1 MLSAI
6 PPSAVGQVKV
16 APRHAQSGKVFLR
29 EAILLV
35 SPLVEVHAVVIR
47 AIDTAQERH
56 AILGCAVARTH
67 DLAPTTRG
75 CGTINSRNTAR
86 GVFST
91 VICDV
96 QPYDWRLRARWSS
109 LDQYDLG
116 NATILAKI
124 VI

>member
-1 MLSAI
+1 MLSVVLT
-6 PPSAVGQVKV
+6 SAGNQVK
-16 APRHAQSGKVFLR
+16 ASPRHVQSGKVLLR

-35 SPLVEVHAVVIR
+35 SPLVEVHAVVIG

-56 AILGCAVARTH
+56 AVLGCTIARTH
-67 DLAPTTRG
+67 NLAPTAWG
-75 CGTINSRNTAR
+75 CGTINCRNTAR

-96 QPYDWRLRARWSS
+96 QSYDWRLRAWWSS

-116 NATILAKI
+116 NAAILAK
-124 VI
+124 VVV

>member
-1 MLSAI
+1 MLSVVL
-6 PPSAVGQVKV
+6 PSAGNQEKV
-16 APRHAQSGKVFLR
+16 PPRHVQSGKVFLR
-29 EAILLV
+29 EAVLLV

-56 AILGCAVARTH
+56 AVLGCTVARTH
-67 DLAPTTRG
+67 DLAPTTWG

-96 QPYDWRLRARWSS
+96 QPDDWRLRARWSS

-116 NATILAKI
+116 NAAILAKI
-124 VI
+124 VV

>member
-1 MLSAI
+1 MLSVV
-6 PPSAVGQVKV
+6 PLSAGNQEKV
-16 APRHAQSGKVFLR
+16 PPRHVQSSKVFLR
-29 EAILLV
+29 EAVLLV

-56 AILGCAVARTH
+56 AVLGCTVTRTH
-67 DLAPTTRG
+67 DLAPTTWG

-96 QPYDWRLRARWSS
+96 QPDDWRL
-109 LDQYDLG
+109 
-116 NATILAKI
+116 
-124 VI
+124 